1 MIDSAIL
8 STSAAAAGSEPQLLR
23 DLAVITAGCG
33 GVALLLRLIKMPPIL
48 GYLGAGVLIGPS
60 VLRAVENEEII
71 RLMADLGIVLLLFG
85 IGLECGWR
93 RIREVGTRVVLIAS
107 VEMAIMFAIGF
118 QVGKLLGWSDVDAVF
133 LGAAMSISS
142 SAILMTMLRDSGQLL
157 ERRGRLI
164 VGILVVE
171 DFVAVILLTV
181 LAGVASTGQA
191 DFGGIGLLVLK
202 LLVFAVLA
210 LVLGAFFANKL
221 VNFVNRFRSEET
233 LLITGLTL
241 CFGLAL
247 VAEQVGL
254 SGAAGAFLIGAVLGD
269 SQHAGEM
276 ERVVRPVRTLFSA
289 LFFVSIGML
298 IDISLASDFIIPIL
312 VVSAVFVVGKIVA
325 DTLGTF
331 LSGESGRVSLSV
343 GLGMPQPGEFS
354 LAMVKTGSDYG
365 AVGSFMFPVVTGAT
379 ALTALVY
386 PFLFRSTDTVANFL
400 ERRSPRPLKRYV
412 EYMDILLTTLRRAF
426 QFSGPRARQIQRSAR
441 IIMLDMGIIAI
452 FLVIGTGSLGFAAQ
466 LSTLTHLS
474 EGMIGLII
482 GSAVLALC
490 IPPGLAIWRALRS
503 LADAL
508 VEFRLPGYLG
518 VADKWSHGN
527 LRMAFRDAA
536 LIPVLL
542 VPAIWSIPFV
552 SRLLALG
559 SLSAPLSF
567 VIVAGIA
574 TSLIAATFR
583 VYRILN
589 PMFSQTFLGDDDSP
603 SQGSS

>member
-1 MIDSAIL
+1 MIDSFIL
-8 STSAAAAGSEPQLLR
+8 STSAATTGDGPHLLR
-23 DLAVITAGCG
+23 DLAVITAGGG
-33 GVALLLRLIKMPPIL
+33 GVALLLRLIKMPPVL

-60 VLRAVENEEII
+60 VLRAVENAETI

-93 RIREVGTRVVLIAS
+93 RIREVGTRVIFIAS
-107 VEMAIMFAIGF
+107 LEMAIMFTIGF
-118 QVGKLLGWSDVDAVF
+118 QVGQLLGWSDVDAVF

-164 VGILVVE
+164 VGILIVE

-181 LAGVASTGQA
+181 LAGVASTGHA
-191 DFGGIGLLVLK
+191 DFQGIGLLVVK
-202 LLVFAVLA
+202 LVVFAVLA

-221 VNFVNRFRSEET
+221 VNFVDRFHSEET

-269 SQHAGEM
+269 SQHAEQM
-276 ERVVRPVRTLFSA
+276 ERIVRPVRTLFSA

-298 IDISLASDFIIPIL
+298 IDLSLAADFIIPIL
-312 VVSAVFVVGKIVA
+312 VVSAVFVVGKIA
-325 DTLGTF
+325 SDTLGTF

-400 ERRSPRPLKRYV
+400 ERRSPRLLKRYI
-412 EYMDILLTTLRRAF
+412 EYMAILLTTLRRAF
-426 QFSGPRARQIQRSAR
+426 QFSGPRARQIQRSAK

-452 FLVIGTGSLGFAAQ
+452 FLVLGVAILGFTAQ
-466 LSTLTHLS
+466 LSALTHLS
-474 EGMIGLII
+474 EGTIGLII
-482 GSAVLALC
+482 GSAVLALS
-490 IPPGLAIWRALRS
+490 IPPGLAIWRALRN
-503 LADAL
+503 LADSL

-518 VADKWSHGN
+518 VADKWTRGN
-527 LRMAFRDAA
+527 LRTAFRDTA
-536 LIPVLL
+536 LIPVLV
-542 VPAIWSIPFV
+542 VPGIWSIPLV

-559 SLSAPLSF
+559 SLSAPLSLF
-567 VIVAGIA
+567 IAFGIV
-574 TSLIAATFR
+574 TLLIAATFR
-583 VYRILN
+583 IYRVLN
-589 PMFSQTFLGDDDSP
+589 SMFSQTFMGDDDNP
-603 SQGSS
+603 SWGS

>member
-1 MIDSAIL
+1 MEPAIFSA
-8 STSAAAAGSEPQLLR
+8 SAAAAGGDSHLLR
-23 DLAVITAGCG
+23 DLAVITAGGG
-33 GVALLLRLIKMPPIL
+33 GVALLLRLIKMPPVL

-60 VLRAVENEEII
+60 VLRAVENAETI

-93 RIREVGTRVVLIAS
+93 RIREVGARVVFIAS
-107 VEMAIMFAIGF
+107 LEMAIMFAIGF
-118 QVGKLLGWSDVDAVF
+118 QIAHLLGWSDVNAVF

-191 DFGGIGLLVLK
+191 DFEGIGLLVLK
-202 LLVFAVLA
+202 LLIFAVLA

-221 VNFVNRFRSEET
+221 VNFVDRFHSEET

-247 VAEQVGL
+247 AAEQVGL

-276 ERVVRPVRTLFSA
+276 ERIVRPVRTLFSA

-298 IDISLASDFIIPIL
+298 IDLSLAADFIVPIL
-312 VVSAVFVVGKIVA
+312 VVSAVFVVGKVVS

-331 LSGESGRVSLSV
+331 LSGEGGRVSLSV

-354 LAMVKTGSDYG
+354 LAMVKTGADYG
-365 AVGSFMFPVVTGAT
+365 AVGVFMFPVVAGAT

-400 ERRSPRPLKRYV
+400 ERRTPRLLKKYI
-412 EYMDILLTTLRRAF
+412 EYMSILLTTLRSAF
-426 QFSGPRARQIQRSAR
+426 QFSSPRARRIQKNAR
-441 IIMLDMGIIAI
+441 TIMRDMGIIAI
-452 FLVIGTGSLGFAAQ
+452 FLVLGTGILGFTAQ
-466 LSTLTHLS
+466 LSALTHLS
-474 EGMIGLII
+474 ESTIGLII

-490 IPPGLAIWRALRS
+490 IPPGIAIWKALRS
-503 LADAL
+503 LADA
-508 VEFRLPGYLG
+508 VVDFRLTGYLG
-518 VADKWSHGN
+518 IADKWMRGN
-527 LRMAFRDAA
+527 LSTALRDTA

-552 SRLLALG
+552 SRLLSLG

-567 VIVAGIA
+567 VIVAAIA
-574 TSLIAATFR
+574 ASLIVATFR
-583 VYRILN
+583 IYRFLN
-589 PMFSQTFLGDDDSP
+589 PMFTRTFLGDDDNP
-603 SQGSS
+603 S

>member
-1 MIDSAIL
+1 MIDGAIF
-8 STSAAAAGSEPQLLR
+8 STSAAAAGGEPHLLR
-23 DLAVITAGCG
+23 DLAVITAGGG
-33 GVALLLRLIKMPPIL
+33 GVALLLRLIKMPPVV

-60 VLRAVENEEII
+60 VLRAVENAETI

-93 RIREVGTRVVLIAS
+93 RIREVGARVVLIAS
-107 VEMAIMFAIGF
+107 VEMAIMFALGF
-118 QVGKLLGWSDVDAVF
+118 QVGQLLGWSDVNAVF

-164 VGILVVE
+164 IGILVVE
-171 DFVAVILLTV
+171 DFAAVILLTV
-181 LAGVASTGQA
+181 LAGIASTGQT
-191 DFGGIGLLVLK
+191 DVGGIGLLVVK

-221 VNFVNRFRSEET
+221 VNFVDRFHSEET

-247 VAEQVGL
+247 AAEQVGL

-269 SQHAGEM
+269 SQHAGQI
-276 ERVVRPVRTLFSA
+276 ERIVRPVRTLFAA

-298 IDISLASDFIIPIL
+298 IDISLAADFIIPIL
-312 VVSAVFVVGKIVA
+312 VVSAVFVAGKVVS

-365 AVGSFMFPVVTGAT
+365 AVGSFMFPVVAGAT

-386 PFLFRSTDTVANFL
+386 PVLFRSTDTVANFL
-400 ERRSPRPLKRYV
+400 ERRSPRLLRRYV
-412 EYMDILLTTLRRAF
+412 EYMAILLTTLRRAF
-426 QFSGPRARQIQRSAR
+426 QFSGPKAGRIQRSAK
-441 IIMLDMGIIAI
+441 IILLDMGIIAI
-452 FLVIGTGSLGFAAQ
+452 FLVIGTGILGFTAQ
-466 LSTLTHLS
+466 LSQLLHLS
-474 EGMIGLII
+474 ESTIGLII

-490 IPPGLAIWRALRS
+490 IPPGLAIWKALRN
-503 LADAL
+503 LADGV

-518 VADKWSHGN
+518 VADKWTRGN
-527 LRMAFRDAA
+527 LYAAFRDTA
-536 LIPVLL
+536 LIPVLV
-542 VPAIWSIPFV
+542 VPAVWSIPFV
-552 SRLLALG
+552 SKLLALG
-559 SLSAPLSF
+559 SLSAPLSLL
-567 VIVAGIA
+567 IVAGIVA
-574 TSLIAATFR
+574 LLIAATFR
-583 VYRILN
+583 IYRVLN
-589 PMFSQTFLGDDDSP
+589 SMFSQTFLSDDDNP
-603 SQGSS
+603 SWGS